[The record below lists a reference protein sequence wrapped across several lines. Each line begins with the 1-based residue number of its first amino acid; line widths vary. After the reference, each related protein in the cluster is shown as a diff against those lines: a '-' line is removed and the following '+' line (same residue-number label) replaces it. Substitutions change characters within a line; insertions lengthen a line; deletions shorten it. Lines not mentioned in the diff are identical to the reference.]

1 MASIL
6 NPYLNFRGDAREA
19 LEFYHSVFGGDLTVG
34 TFAEF
39 GMTDVPETERD
50 LVMHGQLET
59 PSGFTLMASDVP
71 SHMAWE
77 PGANA
82 FSVSLSG
89 RSGDDAELRGYWDGL
104 SAGATVQQP
113 LEAAPWGATF
123 GMLAD
128 RFGIAWL
135 VNISAD
141 QDAADQDAAD
151 QDAADQDAADVA

>member
-6 NPYLNFRGDAREA
+6 NPYLNFRGDARAA
-19 LEFYHSVFGGDLTVG
+19 LEFYHSVFGGELTIG

-39 GMTDVPETERD
+39 GMTDVPESERD

-59 PSGFTLMASDVP
+59 PAGFTLMASDLP
-71 SHMAWE
+71 SHLDWAA
-77 PGANA
+77 GTHA

-89 RSGDDAELRGYWDGL
+89 LSGDGDELRGYWASLGD
-104 SAGATVQQP
+104 GATIQQP
-113 LEAAPWGATF
+113 LETAPWGAAF

-128 RFGIAWL
+128 RFGVNWL

-141 QDAADQDAAD
+141 AA
-151 QDAADQDAADVA
+151 

>member
-19 LEFYHSVFGGDLTVG
+19 LEFYHSVFGGELSVG

-39 GMTDVPETERD
+39 GMTDVAEPERD

-59 PSGFTLMASDVP
+59 PAGFTLMASDVP
-71 SHMAWE
+71 SHLDWAR
-77 PGANA
+77 GTNS

-89 RSGDDAELRGYWDGL
+89 QAGDDAELRGYWSKL
-104 SAGATVQQP
+104 SEGAEIQQP
-113 LEAAPWGATF
+113 LETAPWGAAF

-128 RFGIAWL
+128 RFGVNWL
-135 VNISAD
+135 VNISAGD
-141 QDAADQDAAD
+141 
-151 QDAADQDAADVA
+151 DAADVA

>member
-19 LEFYHSVFGGDLTVG
+19 LEFYHSVFGGELSVG

-39 GMTDVPETERD
+39 GMTDVPEPERD

-59 PSGFTLMASDVP
+59 PAGFTLMASDVP
-71 SHMAWE
+71 SHLDWAR
-77 PGANA
+77 GTNS

-89 RSGDDAELRGYWDGL
+89 QSGDDAELRGYWSKL
-104 SAGATVQQP
+104 SEGAEIQQP
-113 LEAAPWGATF
+113 LETAPWGAAF

-128 RFGIAWL
+128 RFGMNWL
-135 VNISAD
+135 VNISAG
-141 QDAADQDAAD
+141 
-151 QDAADQDAADVA
+151 DVA

>member
-19 LEFYHSVFGGDLTVG
+19 LEFYHSVFGGELSVG

-39 GMTDVPETERD
+39 GMTDVPEAERD
-50 LVMHGQLET
+50 LVMHGQLEA
-59 PSGFTLMASDVP
+59 PAGFTLMASDVP
-71 SHMAWE
+71 SHLDWSR
-77 PGANA
+77 GTNS

-89 RSGDDAELRGYWDGL
+89 QSGDDAELRGYWAKL
-104 SAGATVQQP
+104 SEGAEIQQP
-113 LEAAPWGATF
+113 LKTAPWGAAF

-128 RFGIAWL
+128 RFGVNWL

-141 QDAADQDAAD
+141 
-151 QDAADQDAADVA
+151 VA